1 MAIPIA
7 TSRVIPYKLPVHVP
21 FAIATQTLSYAEGAY
36 IELVNDR
43 GQVGLG
49 EGAPFPA
56 LTKDNV
62 HTCVSHARELV
73 SAVQNHTPQEALLYL
88 TSIKKESMG
97 YSRTAFVGVESA
109 VWDLLAKEQGLP
121 LAKLWGSASL
131 TTLTTDI
138 TLPIMPPEQVAAF
151 WRKFADYEFPIVKI
165 KVSGHVA
172 SDLDLVVETSRLIGP
187 SVAITLD
194 GNQGYDLPNARVFV
208 ERLIQLGLTPL
219 FFEQPL
225 PADDAHGL
233 ASLTANLPIP
243 VCVDET
249 VETADDAR
257 RVARDRLAHIINL
270 KIMKSSIAETLAILD
285 VAKQS
290 NLQLMIGGMLE
301 TEVAMGISLQLACG
315 SGAITHVDLDTPFF
329 MTRPSTEES
338 PWHPRSARLLCP
350 QSPGHGLVLQADL
363 TISG

>member
-1 MAIPIA
+1 MPSPIV
-7 TSRVIPYKLPVHVP
+7 TSRIVPYKIPVHVP

-36 IELVNDR
+36 IEVTNDQ

-56 LTKDNV
+56 LTKDNA
-62 HTCVSHARELV
+62 HTCVSHARELLA
-73 SAVQNHTPQEALLYL
+73 AVQNHTPQDALRYL
-88 TSIKKESMG
+88 ASIKQESMG

-109 VWDLLAKEQGLP
+109 LWDLLAKEKGLP
-121 LAKLWGSASL
+121 LAKLWGSAGL

-138 TLPIMPPEQVAAF
+138 TLPIMPPEQVGPF
-151 WRKFADYEFPIVKI
+151 WRQFADYEFPIVKI
-165 KVSGHVA
+165 KVSGHVS
-172 SDLDLVVETSRLIGP
+172 SDLDLVLETSRLTGP

-194 GNQGYDLPNARVFV
+194 GNQGYSLANARVFV
-208 ERLIQLGLTPL
+208 ERLIHLGLRPL

-225 PADDAHGL
+225 PADDGHGL

-257 RVARDRLAHIINL
+257 RVARDRLAHMINL
-270 KIMKSSIAETLAILD
+270 KIMKSSIAETLAIVD
-285 VAKQS
+285 VARHAH
-290 NLQLMIGGMLE
+290 LQLMIGGMLE

-315 SGAITHVDLDTPFF
+315 RGAITHVDLDTPFF
-329 MTRPSTEES
+329 MTRPSTEAS

-350 QSPGHGLVLQADL
+350 KSPGHGLNLRPVE
-363 TISG
+363 